1 MGGEQA
7 AGVLTQIKEQSLVK
21 QGKVVDERAS
31 KELRESILA
40 KYEVESSSLYATT
53 RLWDDG
59 VIMPS

>member
-40 KYEVESSSLYATT
+40 KYEVESSSLYATA